1 MTGGY
6 GRDEVRQFCATWFI
20 GHWPADVQITKRADP
35 SRYTEPENALEAPLS
50 RPRRSSRS
58 SLARSRARNLGHSC
72 PAPRAKEARPD
83 HEKEARAFHNSQANL
98 ALVS

>member
-1 MTGGY
+1 MSHARPLIAVFGSSTIAESDPSWRLAYELGRELGAAGADVMTGGY
-6 GRDEVRQFCATWFI
+6 GRDEVRQFYATWFI

-58 SLARSRARNLGHSC
+58 S
-72 PAPRAKEARPD
+72 
-83 HEKEARAFHNSQANL
+83 
-98 ALVS
+98 